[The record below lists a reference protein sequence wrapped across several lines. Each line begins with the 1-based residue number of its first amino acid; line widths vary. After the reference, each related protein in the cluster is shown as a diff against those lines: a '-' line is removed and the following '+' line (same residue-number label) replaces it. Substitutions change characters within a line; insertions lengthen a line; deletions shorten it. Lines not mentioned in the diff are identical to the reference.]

1 LEIHQW
7 ATKKKIKFDKSFD
20 KSYSI
25 DCADLDLDGDI
36 DIVVGNSNSPNSVF
50 YNMGNGMIWTK
61 SFLSTDNFKTYDIKI
76 SDINNDGRPD
86 ILESNSDEK
95 NIFYLNNLITK

>member
-1 LEIHQW
+1 
-7 ATKKKIKFDKSFD
+7 
-20 KSYSI
+20 
-25 DCADLDLDGDI
+25 
-36 DIVVGNSNSPNSVF
+36 
-50 YNMGNGMIWTK
+50 MIWTK
-61 SFLSTDNFKTYDIKI
+61 SLLSNDNFNTYDIKI